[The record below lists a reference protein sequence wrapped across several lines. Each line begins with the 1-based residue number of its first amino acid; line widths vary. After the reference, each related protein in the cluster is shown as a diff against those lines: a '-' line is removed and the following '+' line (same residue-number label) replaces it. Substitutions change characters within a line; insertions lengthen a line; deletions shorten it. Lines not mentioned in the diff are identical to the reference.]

1 MTAMQKRRVYE
12 FDNFRLDP
20 GERQLLRDG
29 APVTLPSK
37 AFDLLLVLVENSGR
51 LVEKEELYRRVWA
64 DQVVEESNLTVQM
77 SAIRKALGDRKGRQ
91 QYINTITGRGYRF
104 VGAVTGLVED
114 HEMVIETETLSRIVI
129 QREEEE
135 EDGDD
140 NLKLVGSRSE
150 LGRLAETKT
159 FLEENGV
166 ANSRYGIATADAP
179 VKALPESTNIRQRR
193 LVLFLSGA
201 LILALLAAVG
211 ALWLYQSRTRSRQEP
226 ASPGITLRRFTT
238 YGGVPFR
245 VAISPD
251 GKTLVYWQ
259 RINGKNSLW
268 LGQIE
273 TNTSVPLNQQPDLS
287 FDNLAF
293 TPDGGSIYFNVGG
306 ANRPHAMLGR
316 MSVLGGAIT
325 ELMSSVG
332 PVTFAPG
339 GKQMAFLQRDQA
351 GQRSIIIADA
361 SDGQNQR
368 QLISLKRPE
377 SFSING
383 LSWSPDGKTIAFGSS
398 NTTGQ
403 AKVMS
408 VNVADGAINRIGS
421 RDWSDVFDLAW
432 LPDGAGLLVRAREN
446 VGERMTQ
453 IWLVSYPG
461 GEARRITNDLNTFLL
476 NSLSVSSD
484 GKLAVLQGHINSE
497 IWIAPHGDARQ
508 AVRVLQGV
516 APRYEGIDGLAW
528 TPDGRLLY
536 TAYVG
541 DSRVIW
547 SINTDG
553 SDLKQLTPGR
563 SNSSDG
569 NICVTGDG
577 NYVVFQSNRS
587 GSIEIW
593 RVNSDGSNLKQLTSG
608 GNNSLPSLSPDGQ
621 WVAYTASRDGKA
633 TLSRIPIDGGEQTQ
647 ITDMPSSFSQ
657 VSPDGKYIAC
667 LVSSLR
673 RLVVIPF
680 TGGEPVK
687 SFPVAETAF
696 QGMRMRWTPDGKA
709 IIYRENPQGI
719 WRQALD
725 EETPQ
730 IVKGF
735 EELAMRN
742 FAWSFDGKSLA
753 YASGAATQEIIL
765 IENFK

>member
-1 MTAMQKRRVYE
+1 MTAMQKRQVYE

-29 APVTLPSK
+29 EPINLPSK

-91 QYINTITGRGYRF
+91 QYINTIIGRGYRF

-135 EDGDD
+135 GDGDD
-140 NLKLVGSRSE
+140 NVKLVGSRSE
-150 LGRLAETKT
+150 LGHLAETKT

-166 ANSRYGIATADAP
+166 ANSRYDIATADAP
-179 VKALPESTNIRQRR
+179 VKALPETTNIRQRR
-193 LVLFLSGA
+193 FVLFLSGA
-201 LILALLAAVG
+201 LILALLGAVG
-211 ALWLYQSRTRSRQEP
+211 AIWLYQSRTRSRQAP
-226 ASPGITLRRFTT
+226 ASPGMTLRRFTT

-259 RINGKNSLW
+259 RIKGKESLW
-268 LGQIE
+268 LGEIE
-273 TNTSVPLNQQPDLS
+273 TNTSVPLNQQPDLK
-287 FDNLAF
+287 FDNLVF
-293 TPDGGSIYFNVGG
+293 TPDGGSIYFNVSG

-339 GKQMAFLQRDQA
+339 GKQMAFLQRDEA

-368 QLISLKRPE
+368 QLISLARPE
-377 SFSING
+377 SFSGNS
-383 LSWSPDGKTIAFGSS
+383 LSWSPDGKSIAFSS
-398 NTTGQ
+398 YNPSGQ
-403 AKVMS
+403 AELMS
-408 VNVADGAINRIGS
+408 VGVTDRGVSRIGN
-421 RDWSDVFDLAW
+421 RYWSEVNELAW
-432 LPDGAGLLVRAREN
+432 LPDGSGVLVRALEN
-446 VGERMTQ
+446 PGERMRH

-461 GEARRITNDLNTFLL
+461 GEARRITNDLNIFLY

-484 GKLAVLQGHINSE
+484 GKLAVLQGHYNSE
-497 IWIAPHGDARQ
+497 IWIAPHGDAKQ
-508 AVRVLQGV
+508 AQRVLQGV

-528 TPDGRLLY
+528 MPDGRLLY

-547 SINTDG
+547 SINSDG

-577 NYVVFQSNRS
+577 HYVLFQSNRS

-608 GNNSLPSLSPDGQ
+608 GDNSGPSLSPDGQ
-621 WVAYTASRDGKA
+621 WVVYTAARDGKA
-633 TLSRIPIDGGEQTQ
+633 ILSRIPIDGGEQTQ
-647 ITDMPSSFSQ
+647 ITDMPSSLSQ
-657 VSPDGKYIAC
+657 VSPDGQYIAC
-667 LVSSLR
+667 MVSSRR
-673 RLVVIPF
+673 RLVLIPF
-680 TGGEPVK
+680 AGGEPVR
-687 SFPVAETAF
+687 SFPVAETAL
-696 QGMRMRWTPDGKA
+696 QGVRMRWTPDGKS
-709 IIYRENPQGI
+709 IIYRDGPQGL

-735 EELAMRN
+735 EELAIRN
-742 FAWSFDGKSLA
+742 FAWSFDGKTLA
-753 YASGAATQEIIL
+753 YASGPTTQEIIL